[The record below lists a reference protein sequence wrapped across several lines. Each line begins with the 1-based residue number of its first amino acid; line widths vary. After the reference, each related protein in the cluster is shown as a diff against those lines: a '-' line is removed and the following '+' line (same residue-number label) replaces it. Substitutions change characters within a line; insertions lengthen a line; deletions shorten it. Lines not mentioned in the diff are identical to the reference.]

1 MKDYASNLLAG
12 VFILGLLQGF
22 SGCASQ
28 AMTPSPEAVPAPVAA
43 PAPSNGS
50 IYQIGQGL
58 SLFEDQKAHNVGD
71 VLTVL
76 LVETTTAK
84 TSAATSTAKKTDG
97 SISGPTIL
105 GRPVTIG
112 GVAVLDTSIGSD
124 HSFSGSGDST
134 QSNTLAGNIGA
145 VVVQRLANGNLV
157 IRGEKNLQLNQGD
170 ETVRVEGIVRP
181 QDIAPDNSIPSS
193 RIANARI
200 SYAGKGSL
208 AESNT
213 KGWLARFFSS
223 EWMPF

>member
-1 MKDYASNLLAG
+1 MKKPIKCFCTMLA
-12 VFILGLLQGF
+12 LGLIQGL
-22 SGCASQ
+22 SACASQ
-28 AMTPSPEAVPAPVAA
+28 AAMPDAEAPLTPVAA
-43 PAPSNGS
+43 AEPSNGS
-50 IYQIGQGL
+50 IYRTGQGL
-58 SLFEDQKAHNVGD
+58 SLFEDQKARNVGD
-71 VLTVL
+71 ILTVL

-84 TSAATSTAKKTDG
+84 TSAATSTAKKTNG

-105 GRPVTIG
+105 GRPVTVG
-112 GVAVLDTSIGSD
+112 GVAVLDTSLSSD

-134 QSNTLAGNIGA
+134 QSNKLEGNIGA
-145 VVVQRLANGNLV
+145 VVVKRLVNGNLV

-200 SYAGKGSL
+200 AYAGKGSL
-208 AESNT
+208 AESNA